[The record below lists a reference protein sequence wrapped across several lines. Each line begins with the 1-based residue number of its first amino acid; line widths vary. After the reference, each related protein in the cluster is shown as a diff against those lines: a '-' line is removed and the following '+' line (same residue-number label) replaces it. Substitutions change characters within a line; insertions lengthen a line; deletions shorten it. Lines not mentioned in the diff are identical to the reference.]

1 MNYAD
6 IQVVDLKCLTT
17 YTNDYGSPKTGRAA
31 YYRGG
36 FKISTCT
43 KDDPFAGVKTWD
55 DVRNVVT
62 AYTRK
67 KWPGMSREDI
77 EDAVSEAIVDIFS
90 YWVDLPSS
98 IDPDNPSK
106 NFAYACQRGK
116 WKAHNHMDKTYK
128 DYGQRKLDWDEL
140 RWPDGHHDIHE
151 FVMHPERDLPPTP
164 EDVLVAAEERDQI
177 REAVEALDEEARE
190 GWFDAFASGMTTRE
204 AAELSKVDH
213 STVVRRRQNGM
224 KRIAAQVPS

>member
-1 MNYAD
+1 M
-6 IQVVDLKCLTT
+6 
-17 YTNDYGSPKTGRAA
+17 
-31 YYRGG
+31 
-36 FKISTCT
+36 
-43 KDDPFAGVKTWD
+43 
-55 DVRNVVT
+55 RNVVT

-116 WKAHNHMDKTYK
+116 WKAHNHLDRTYK
-128 DYGQRKLDWDEL
+128 DYAQRKLNWD
-140 RWPDGHHDIHE
+140 DIRRGDTDATHE
-151 FVMHPERDLPPTP
+151 ALNAYVMHPERDLPPTP
-164 EDVLVAAEERDQI
+164 EDVLVAAEERDMV
-177 REAVEALDEEARE
+177 REAVANLDEEARE
-190 GWFDAFASGMTTRE
+190 GWFDAFASGLTTRE

-224 KRIAAQVPS
+224 KRIAAQVPA